1 MAFPVDEE
9 RIEAAERALGRTL
22 PPRLRERLRRDNGGD
37 LDLGELGPWQ
47 LHPVWDDGDRRRV
60 ARTASHVVRE
70 TEEAHE
76 GIPDLPEGAVVV
88 AADGS
93 GDLLLLLAGEDEPRL
108 HDHETGELEPVSTDW
123 A

>member
-37 LDLGELGPWQ
+37 L
-47 LHPVWDDGDRRRV
+47 
-60 ARTASHVVRE
+60 
-70 TEEAHE
+70 
-76 GIPDLPEGAVVV
+76 
-88 AADGS
+88 
-93 GDLLLLLAGEDEPRL
+93 LLLLAGEDEPRL
-108 HDHETGELEPVSTDW
+108 RDHETGEHQPVSTDW